1 VIEMTAKSVNELLK
15 ELEQPKS
22 GIAPAIIFEDLSQK
36 GLSGAWKELEAM
48 DIALL
53 KQFVALKELEAK
65 ANKVE
70 YAYYFWKRIRNR
82 LLADMSPIGEEQ
94 DG

>member
-1 VIEMTAKSVNELLK
+1 MIEMTAKSVTDLLK

-36 GLSGAWKELEAM
+36 GLSGAWKELETT
-48 DIALL
+48 DINLL
-53 KQFVALKELEAK
+53 KQFVVLKEMEAK
-65 ANKVE
+65 ANKME
-70 YAYYFWKRIRNR
+70 YAYYFWERVRLR

-94 DG
+94 E